1 MRLGWLLVVLL
12 VPGCASRGAVRA
24 ALHADLPTL
33 KRSIADEAKKGNLDR
48 ERVVDIAEAVASR
61 EVYSER
67 GGQAARRIRLLRGCS
82 GPLLPALEA
91 RAERADEGGAEAT
104 LLLLS
109 TGARRPEG
117 YAERYEDADS
127 GAWRAVSARASTM
140 PQRFTQRRR
149 YFTDPDQRVRRAALE
164 AALEAPGTLDLEAL
178 VDAARL
184 DPDPLARSLAV
195 RGIGAVGGPPAT
207 QALHDL
213 WERADEDER
222 LTILEGW
229 RKPRTYRAG
238 GREALLKVAEA
249 RRGITSVAASGAL
262 LEDPS
267 LAANATTL
275 LSHAIA
281 DGASDEQV
289 LALTMIPL
297 EARVLPLFAKAARDT
312 DPAVRVAALERLL
325 DVKEE
330 RSRTIEALRAEAK
343 RSGPAAE
350 GARAALAQAGDTVV
364 EPLLVKALASVDPS
378 RRRSAGLGLLA
389 LGSYGHAAVLLGDE
403 NADVRV
409 ATACSILAS
418 ER

>member
-12 VPGCASRGAVRA
+12 VPACASRGAVRA

-33 KRSIADEAKKGNLDR
+33 KRSIADEASAGRLDR

-82 GPLLPALEA
+82 EPLLPALEA
-91 RAERADEGGAEAT
+91 RAERQDEGGAEAA
-104 LLLLS
+104 LLLLA
-109 TGARRPEG
+109 TGARRPER
-117 YAERYEDADS
+117 YAERYDGADS

-149 YFTDPDQRVRRAALE
+149 YFSDPDQRVRRAALE

-195 RGIGAVGGPPAT
+195 RGIGAVGGQRAT
-207 QALHDL
+207 HALYDL

-229 RKPRTYRAG
+229 RKARTYRAG
-238 GREALLKVAEA
+238 GREALLKAAEA
-249 RRGITSVAASGAL
+249 GAL
-262 LEDPS
+262 LADPS
-267 LAANATTL
+267 LAATATTL
-275 LSHAIA
+275 LSRAIT

-289 LALTMIPL
+289 LALAMIPH
-297 EARVLPLFAKAARDT
+297 EARVVPLFVKATRDA
-312 DPAVRVAALERLL
+312 DPTVRVAAFERLL
-325 DVKEE
+325 AVKEE
-330 RSRTIEALRAEAK
+330 RTRSIEALRTEAK
-343 RSGPAAE
+343 GSGPAAE
-350 GARAALAQAGDTVV
+350 DARAALAFAGDTVV

-389 LGSYGHAAVLLGDE
+389 LGRYGRAAVLLGDE

-409 ATACSILAS
+409 ATACSILAT

>member
-1 MRLGWLLVVLL
+1 MRLGWLLVLL
-12 VPGCASRGAVRA
+12 TAAGCGSQGAVRA
-24 ALHADLPTL
+24 ALQADLPTL
-33 KRSIADEAKKGNLDR
+33 KRSIADEASAGRLDR
-48 ERVVDIAEAVASR
+48 DRVVDIAEAVASR

-82 GPLLPALEA
+82 QPLLPALEA
-91 RAERADEGGAEAT
+91 RAERQDEGGAEAA
-104 LLLLS
+104 LLLIA
-109 TGARRPEG
+109 TGARRPER
-117 YAERYEDADS
+117 YADRYDDADS

-164 AALEAPGTLDLEAL
+164 AALEAPGPLDLDAMIE
-178 VDAARL
+178 AARL
-184 DPDPLARSLAV
+184 DPDPHARSLAV
-195 RGIGAVGGPPAT
+195 RGIGAIGGPRAT

-213 WERADEDER
+213 WERAEEDER

-238 GREALLKVAEA
+238 GRAALLKVAEA
-249 RRGITSVAASGAL
+249 GRGITSVAASGAL
-262 LEDPS
+262 LADPS
-267 LAANATTL
+267 LAPIATTL
-275 LSHAIA
+275 LSQAIA

-289 LALTMIPL
+289 LALSMIPS
-297 EARVLPLFAKAARDT
+297 EARVLPLFVDATRDA
-312 DPAVRVAALERLL
+312 DPTVRVAALERLL
-325 DVKEE
+325 DVPKE
-330 RSRTIEALRAEAK
+330 RARAIEALRSEAR
-343 RSGPAAE
+343 RSGAAAE
-350 GARAALAQAGDTVV
+350 DARAALAFAGDAGV

-389 LGSYGHAAVLLGDE
+389 LGRYGRAAVLLGDT

-409 ATACSILAS
+409 ATACSILAA